1 MGVGFLSVFLLTSLS
16 CLFFL
21 GVILYLILTPDSL
34 GKNSD
39 GLSSGHLSGESV
51 EGNHPRVRNA

>member
-34 GKNSD
+34 GKNGD
-39 GLSSGHLSGESV
+39 GFSSSHPPGESV
-51 EGNHPRVRNA
+51 QGNHTRIRNA